1 MKQEVNPNNTNR
13 ALAFER
19 WMKSPM
25 PMVTL
30 VKTFDVTRLCKM
42 SSRKSSQLKF
52 NMLLCWCIGK
62 AASRMDVFYLLPV
75 GDRLY
80 QYDRL
85 AINVIVNNCK
95 GGINLC
101 DVPFSEDLKCFAH
114 DYAAITEAASA
125 TCEDSAIDDAMAV
138 GTSAVVGTELDC
150 IVNQYSGIFN
160 NPFLAWG
167 KYRRHLLKTT
177 LNISFQFHHTQ
188 MDGAHAAQFLEELQ
202 RTIKT
207 LTVD

>member
-30 VKTFDVTRLCKM
+30 VKTFDVTRLCKV

-114 DYAAITEAASA
+114 DYAVITEAASA
-125 TCEDSAIDDAMAV
+125 TCEDSAIDDSMAV

-167 KYRRHLLKTT
+167 RYRRHLLKTT
-177 LNISFQFHHTQ
+177 LSISFQFHHTQ

>member
-1 MKQEVNPNNTNR
+1 MKKEVNPKDTNR

-30 VKTFDVTRLCKM
+30 VKTFDVTRLCKV
-42 SSRKSSQLKF
+42 SSRKGSRWKF

-85 AINVIVNNCK
+85 ALNVIVNNCK

-101 DVPFSEDLKCFAH
+101 DVPFSDDLERFAN
-114 DYAAITEAASA
+114 DYATITEAASA

-167 KYRRHLLKTT
+167 RYRRRLLKTT
-177 LNISFQFHHTQ
+177 LNISFQFHHSQ

-207 LTVD
+207 LTVN

>member
-1 MKQEVNPNNTNR
+1 MKQEVNPKDTNR

-30 VKTFDVTRLCKM
+30 VKTFDVTRLCKV
-42 SSRKSSQLKF
+42 SSRKGARLKF
-52 NMLLCWCIGK
+52 NMLLCWCIAK

-75 GDRLY
+75 GGRLY

-101 DVPFSEDLKCFAH
+101 DVPFSDNLEHFAH
-114 DYAAITEAASA
+114 DYASITEAAST

-138 GTSAVVGTELDC
+138 GTSAVVGTELNC

-167 KYRRHLLKTT
+167 RYRRSLLKTT
-177 LNISFQFHHTQ
+177 LNISFQFHHAQ

-207 LTVD
+207 LTAD